1 MKTPSRILVLIMLI
15 MALAGCAAQKGG
27 NNTGK
32 STAEEV
38 LYKQAIQAL
47 DERKFIIEATEFYF
61 PGGKYPTKS
70 ETNSQISMDGNKAVI
85 RFSPDLF
92 PRSPMDHWNIE
103 DDAAEITKGEHK
115 KNGDIQFSMK
125 IDGAQKWQDKELI
138 IILYKNTNA
147 CFVHVN
153 GGYSGHNIVDFKG
166 YVYPLATE

>member
-1 MKTPSRILVLIMLI
+1 MKTTLRISAGIMLI
-15 MALAGCAAQKGG
+15 MALAGC
-27 NNTGK
+27 
-32 STAEEV
+32 AEEV

-61 PGGKYPTKS
+61 PGGKPPTKS
-70 ETNSQISMDGNKAVI
+70 ETNSQIFMDGNKAVI

-103 DDAAEITKGEHK
+103 DNAAEITKGEHK
-115 KNGDIQFSMK
+115 KNGDIQFCMK

-138 IILYKNTNA
+138 IILYKNTNT

>member
-1 MKTPSRILVLIMLI
+1 MLI
-15 MALAGCAAQKGG
+15 MAMAGCAAQK
-27 NNTGK
+27 TGSRTGE

-103 DDAAEITKGEHK
+103 DDAAEITKGSAK
-115 KNGDIQFSMK
+115 KNGDIQFHMLIK
-125 IDGAQKWQDKELI
+125 GAEKWQDRELI
-138 IILYKNTNA
+138 IILYKNTNQ
-147 CFVHVN
+147 CFVNINRGH
-153 GGYSGHNIVDFKG
+153 SGQNIVNFKG

>member
-1 MKTPSRILVLIMLI
+1 MKTILKPLSIIILI
-15 MALAGCAAQKGG
+15 MALAGCAAQKSG
-27 NNTGK
+27 NNPGK

-47 DERKFIIEATEFYF
+47 GERKFIIEATEFYF
-61 PGGKYPTKS
+61 PGDKPPTKS
-70 ETNSQISMDGNKAVI
+70 ETNSHISMDGNKAVI

-92 PRSPMDHWNIE
+92 PRSPLDHWNIE

-166 YVYPLATE
+166 HIYPLETE

>member
-1 MKTPSRILVLIMLI
+1 MKIILKSLSVIMLI
-15 MALAGCAAQKGG
+15 MAMAGCAAQK
-27 NNTGK
+27 TGSRTGE

-138 IILYKNTNA
+138 IILYKNTNT

>member
-1 MKTPSRILVLIMLI
+1 MRIIQKLLAILLFIV
-15 MALAGCAAQKGG
+15 ALAGCAAQKTG
-27 NNTGK
+27 NRAGE

-61 PGGKYPTKS
+61 PGGKPPTKS
-70 ETNSQISMDGNKAVI
+70 ETNSHISMDGNKAVI

-92 PRSPMDHWNIE
+92 PRSPLDHWNIE

-147 CFVHVN
+147 CFVYVN
-153 GGYSGHNIVDFKG
+153 GGYSGHNIVNFKG
-166 YVYPLATE
+166 DIYPLETE

>member
-1 MKTPSRILVLIMLI
+1 MKTTLRISAGIMLI

-61 PGGKYPTKS
+61 PGGKPPTKS
-70 ETNSQISMDGNKAVI
+70 ETNSQIFMDGNKAVI

-103 DDAAEITKGEHK
+103 DNAAEIK
-115 KNGDIQFSMK
+115 KT
-125 IDGAQKWQDKELI
+125 A
-138 IILYKNTNA
+138 T
-147 CFVHVN
+147 
-153 GGYSGHNIVDFKG
+153 YSF
-166 YVYPLATE
+166 A